1 MVRKGHYD
9 GLIYIRSSV
18 NDVDP
23 VEEVG
28 FLSGNAEKF
37 AVYLH
42 PLEDTLD
49 GIVRTKAEKTK
60 LKGEMLEAK
69 VAEGIE
75 DLRSKCNIQSMT
87 TLGLRGRTFINMYII
102 CDEMQNNS
110 APQFQ
115 KVLTRIG
122 KGCKVVILGS
132 NRQIDNKY
140 VTKYTNGLAVLLNAC
155 TKPNEYIRVAAVTLH
170 KVVRSSMAEFAE
182 KLFSK

>member
-9 GLIYIRSSV
+9 GLLYIRSSV

-49 GIVRTKAEKTK
+49 FIVRTKAEKTK
-60 LKGEMLEAK
+60 LKGDLLEAK
-69 VAEGIE
+69 VQEGIE
-75 DLRSKCNIQSMT
+75 DLRAKCNIQGIT
-87 TLGLRGRTFINMYII
+87 TLGLRGRTFSNMYII

-110 APQFQ
+110 AAQFQ
-115 KVLTRIG
+115 KVLTRVG
-122 KGCKVVILGS
+122 KGSKVVILGS

-140 VTKYTNGLAVLLNAC
+140 ITRHSNGLAVLLNAC
-155 TKPNEYIRVAAVTLH
+155 KQPNEHIKLAAVTLY
-170 KVVRSSMAEFAE
+170 KVVRSPLSEFAE
-182 KLFSK
+182 RLFSK